1 MRKEKRNLAIT
12 EIFMILIAV
21 IWFIPIYYLIVPTLK
36 SSQEATA
43 NPLGLPKV
51 LRLDNYVNAW
61 VNMEF
66 PRAFGNTLFITA
78 TAVLLIVIFG
88 SIAGYALARTMS
100 KMGTRVFLLFLAGLI
115 VPFQMNIVSLY
126 KIVKGFG
133 LMNTLWSVIL
143 VDVAINTPQAVF
155 LFKEFIE

>member
-21 IWFIPIYYLIVPTLK
+21 IWFIPIYYLIVTTLK

-78 TAVLLIVIFG
+78 TAVLLIVSSEWRKQGRYRRACFLRPGHTG
-88 SIAGYALARTMS
+88 SAGFYSPAA
-100 KMGTRVFLLFLAGLI
+100 
-115 VPFQMNIVSLY
+115 
-126 KIVKGFG
+126 
-133 LMNTLWSVIL
+133 
-143 VDVAINTPQAVF
+143 
-155 LFKEFIE
+155 

>member
-21 IWFIPIYYLIVPTLK
+21 IWFIPIYYLIVTTLK
-36 SSQEATA
+36 SSQEATS

-66 PRAFGNTLFITA
+66 PRAFGN
-78 TAVLLIVIFG
+78 
-88 SIAGYALARTMS
+88 
-100 KMGTRVFLLFLAGLI
+100 
-115 VPFQMNIVSLY
+115 
-126 KIVKGFG
+126 
-133 LMNTLWSVIL
+133 
-143 VDVAINTPQAVF
+143 
-155 LFKEFIE
+155 

>member
-21 IWFIPIYYLIVPTLK
+21 IWFIPIYYLIVTTLK

-43 NPLGLPKV
+43 NPLCFPKV

-78 TAVLLIVIFG
+78 TAVLLIVQLPMSDLPRACG
-88 SIAGYALARTMS
+88 SR
-100 KMGTRVFLLFLAGLI
+100 
-115 VPFQMNIVSLY
+115 
-126 KIVKGFG
+126 
-133 LMNTLWSVIL
+133 
-143 VDVAINTPQAVF
+143 
-155 LFKEFIE
+155 